1 MADQLA
7 DEVAADRVGED
18 RQGNPV
24 EDDPAQRRD
33 DLAQRRD
40 DLRGRLD
47 ALAGVAA
54 AAGVATLVL
63 REPATLAWLLE
74 ARVHVPMTLD
84 TACLDVVVD
93 VSGDA
98 PRLTVVT
105 NAIEAPRLQE
115 TELANLPVDWAVVS
129 WWESRDSRLP
139 RGAGSGSDRP
149 GPGTVDVGE
158 AVRALRLTLSPRQR
172 RLLAAV
178 GRDAAAAA
186 TRAALRLTPDL
197 SEYAAAGL
205 FAAELMADGMDP
217 IVLMV
222 GGGDRGARH
231 RHPLPTGR
239 DLGQLAML
247 VCCARR
253 SGVVA
258 SVTRIVSF
266 DRLPPA
272 LVDAYGRLLDV
283 EQVYLDASVPGAR
296 LGDVVEA
303 GSAAYGLNGFD
314 PLEWHRHHQGGLS
327 GFVPREFPAHR
338 GSDLVLQEGMVVA
351 WNPSAEGVKVED
363 TALVTTAGPEVLVH
377 DPEWPTL
384 QVGGRLRPDIL
395 RR

>member
-1 MADQLA
+1 MPDRLA
-7 DEVAADRVGED
+7 DGVAVDGGVDGVAASHVG
-18 RQGNPV
+18 
-24 EDDPAQRRD
+24 D
-33 DLAQRRD
+33 DLSQRRD
-40 DLRGRLD
+40 DLRERLR

-54 AAGVATLVL
+54 AAGVDTLVL

-74 ARVHVPMTLD
+74 ARVHVPLTLD

-139 RGAGSGSDRP
+139 RGAGTGSDRP
-149 GPGTVDVGE
+149 SAGTVDVGDD
-158 AVRALRLTLSPRQR
+158 VRALRLTLSPRQQG
-172 RLLAAV
+172 LLAAV

-197 SEYAAAGL
+197 SEYSAAGL
-205 FAAELMADGMDP
+205 FAAELMADAMDP

-222 GGGDRGARH
+222 AGGDRGARH
-231 RHPLPTGR
+231 RHPLPTTR
-239 DLGQLAML
+239 ELGPLALL

-272 LVDAYGRLLDV
+272 LEDAYGRLLDV

-303 GSAAYGLNGFD
+303 GTTAYGLNGFD
-314 PLEWHRHHQGGLS
+314 ATEWHRHHQGGLS
-327 GFVPREFPAHR
+327 GFVPREYPAHR
-338 GSDLVLQEGMVVA
+338 GSDLVLGQGMVVA

-363 TALVTTAGPEVLVH
+363 TAVVTVNGPELLVH
-377 DPEWPTL
+377 DPDWPTV
-384 QVGGRLRPDIL
+384 QVGGRSRPDIL